1 MDTPNLNRR
10 EFFLIRLTDL
20 RKPSWKF
27 LAYISQML
35 GNIFQNSWLPYSFL
49 LTKKKRKF
57 HFAQLTY
64 GMAYMD
70 MEQNTFTRKQKA
82 TGRRKKHI
90 PITVFA
96 TTIMP
101 QEICYSTIQRGSL
114 FSSQLQCWKVEN
126 NMKSRPNVKINF

>member
-1 MDTPNLNRR
+1 
-10 EFFLIRLTDL
+10 
-20 RKPSWKF
+20 
-27 LAYISQML
+27 
-35 GNIFQNSWLPYSFL
+35 
-49 LTKKKRKF
+49 
-57 HFAQLTY
+57 
-64 GMAYMD
+64 MAYMD
-70 MEQNTFTRKQKA
+70 MEQYTFTRKQKA